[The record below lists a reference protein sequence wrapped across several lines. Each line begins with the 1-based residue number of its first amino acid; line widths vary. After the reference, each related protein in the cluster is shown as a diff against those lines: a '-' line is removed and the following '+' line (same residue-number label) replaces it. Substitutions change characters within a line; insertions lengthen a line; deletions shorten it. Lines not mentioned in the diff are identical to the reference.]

1 MGGAYS
7 QITGKTLLIAK
18 ERQQRPLESIYAIVF
33 LDVIHYYIR
42 SEGQFVKK
50 AVYIAIGVSPGVR
63 KDVLRMCVGENES
76 AKFWETA
83 FNGLKNGV

>member
-1 MGGAYS
+1 M
-7 QITGKTLLIAK
+7 
-18 ERQQRPLESIYAIVF
+18 
-33 LDVIHYYIR
+33 
-42 SEGQFVKK
+42 KK